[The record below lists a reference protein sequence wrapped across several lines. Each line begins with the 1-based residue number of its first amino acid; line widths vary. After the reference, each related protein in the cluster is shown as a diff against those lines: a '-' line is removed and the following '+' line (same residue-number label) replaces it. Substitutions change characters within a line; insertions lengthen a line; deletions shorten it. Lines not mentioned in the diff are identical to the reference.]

1 MRILVLGGYGGM
13 GSVAVKDL
21 ADSKVD
27 EVIVAGRDIER
38 AKAVADQ
45 YNNADAVEMD
55 AQDKNLA
62 DKIKSLNPDVI
73 INAAQYQFNI
83 PIMKAAIKARVH
95 YIDLGGLFHITKK
108 QLKLHDKAKKR
119 GVLCLLGMGS
129 TPGTTNVIGSYLARK
144 FDRVEQVSIRSGWRV
159 LRKLKKPV
167 IPYSPNTILDEFL
180 MPAPIFVNG
189 KIKFVRPLNT
199 KVAFEF
205 QKPLGRVSGHYTIH
219 SELATMPKNIG
230 KGVKRVDFA
239 VAYPSE
245 FTKLV
250 ESIIKKHRKKEDQ
263 IEALKRS
270 TIALSKDP
278 VDIDGQRVEIFG
290 FKNGKPLTERV
301 DVITTY
307 YKKWK
312 RGSAIDTGVPPS
324 IAAQWIAR
332 GKIKSR
338 GVLAPDTVFGGLEL
352 AYFKDLCK
360 HTGGNM
366 KIWEFMNEGKAKALF
381 K

>member
-13 GSVAVKDL
+13 GSVAVRDL
-21 ADSKVD
+21 ADSKVE
-27 EVIVAGRDIER
+27 EVMVAGRDIER
-38 AKAVADQ
+38 AKAVVDQ
-45 YNNADAVEMD
+45 YTNASAVQMD

-62 DKIKSLNPDVI
+62 DKIKLLKPDVI
-73 INAAQYQFNI
+73 INAVQYQFNLLA
-83 PIMKAAIKARVH
+83 MNAAIRAKVH
-95 YIDLGGLFHITKK
+95 YIDLGGLFHMTKK
-108 QLKLHDKAKKR
+108 QLKLHEKAKHA

-129 TPGTTNVIGSYLARK
+129 TPGTTNVMGSYLARK
-144 FDRVEQVSIRSGWRV
+144 FDRIEQVSIRSGWRIIQ
-159 LRKLKKPV
+159 KLKKPV

-180 MPAPIFVNG
+180 MPAPIFSNG
-189 KIKFVRPLNT
+189 KIKFVKPLNT
-199 KVAFEF
+199 KVVFEF

-245 FTKLV
+245 FTNLV
-250 ESIIKKHRKKEDQ
+250 ESIIKKYKKKEQQ
-263 IEALKRS
+263 IEALKKA
-270 TIALSKDP
+270 TVTLSKDP

-290 FKNGKPLTERV
+290 FKSGKPLTERI

-307 YKKWK
+307 YKKWQ

-324 IAAQWIAR
+324 IAAQWIAK
-332 GKIKSR
+332 GKIRSR
-338 GVLAPDTVFGGLEL
+338 GVLAPENVFKGLEL
-352 AYFKDLCK
+352 AYFKELYK

-366 KIWEFMNEGKAKALF
+366 KIWEFVNERRKRLW
-381 K
+381 